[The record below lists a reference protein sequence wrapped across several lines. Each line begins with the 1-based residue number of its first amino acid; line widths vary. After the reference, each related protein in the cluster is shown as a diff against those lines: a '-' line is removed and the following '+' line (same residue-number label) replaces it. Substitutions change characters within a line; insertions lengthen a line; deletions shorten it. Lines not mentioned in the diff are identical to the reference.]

1 MVPDSTGALA
11 VLWGKSNAGG
21 RANLLLQHLLD
32 SAAVGELIWDFYLAP
47 AVKRNLDDSCQGQ
60 GRVVFA
66 LLCGL
71 HDCGKAV
78 PAFQCKDDGLSQKV
92 RRIGLVWPALN
103 AEARRWHHSCAGAV
117 IASRVLL
124 ASGWSPETV
133 GWVWP
138 VIAGHHGL
146 IPSDEIFAVARRL
159 RNAQGRGGQWETA
172 QDQVVQAV
180 ASALDVDLRRLSSV
194 RVPRRGVQLA
204 LSGAVIM
211 ADWIASGEHFVGFD
225 EIADVSMS
233 AARERARDAWSL
245 LDLRGG
251 WVGDSY
257 VPVPDLV
264 AARFGRGPARPVQAA
279 AVTLAEQM
287 SAPGLVVIEAP
298 MGEGKTE
305 AALAAAEVLGRRFGH
320 NGVFVG
326 LPTQATSD
334 PMFERV
340 LAWAEAVEPG
350 LPVGLLHGKR
360 MFNPRWAQLQ
370 SQVRF
375 VGIDE
380 YGCADEYATGSGRWV
395 KPDQAPPEWFLGPKR
410 GMLMPVAVGTV
421 DNLLHAATRT
431 KHVMLRHAGLA
442 NRVVVIDEVHAYDV
456 YMSQFLEEALRWLA
470 DAGVPVI
477 LLSATLAPGQRAA
490 LARAYEQGARGTRE
504 VDTSMVA
511 AITGYPVIH
520 AVSVDDPAPV
530 CQTPPTWR
538 SSAAVTVR
546 VVQESPKDGPDAVVD
561 LLAEELSEGGCALV
575 IRNTIGRAQQTY
587 QALQK
592 VMRDDEVVLLH
603 GRLTVGERADRTAK
617 ILNLLA
623 APGAPGAVGRPA
635 RLVVV
640 ATQIAE
646 QSFDVDADLLVTDLA
661 PVDLLLQR
669 IGRIHRHDR
678 PATDRPVRL
687 RRPQVV
693 VTGMTTGANGVPV
706 FPSGSEFV
714 YGRHLLLR
722 TAVLVQEA
730 AAGRGWSIPADV
742 PDLVRRAYGD
752 EDITPE
758 QWRESSSQA
767 HLQWVATERQ
777 RQGAAASFL
786 LCDEENLGATN
797 LVGLHGR
804 ATGDLPDDDA
814 VAAVVRD
821 GPETVEVV
829 LVRAEHSGYL
839 TLQGSSL
846 GPNGDGVSDPE
857 IARSVVG
864 STLRLPPALTAA
876 AKADLKPLPGWDG
889 NAWLRRSRA
898 LVLDGSFSTSLGG
911 HRLTYDADLGL
922 LHTRQR

>member
-1 MVPDSTGALA
+1 MVSDPTGALA

-21 RANLLLQHLLD
+21 RQNLLVQHLLD

-47 AVKRNLDDSCQGQ
+47 AVKRHLNDSCDEQ

-78 PAFQCKDDGLSQKV
+78 PAFQCKDEGLSQAV

-117 IASRVLL
+117 IASRVLS
-124 ASGWSPETV
+124 ANGWSPEV
-133 GWVWP
+133 VSWVWP

-159 RNAQGRGGQWETA
+159 RNAQGRGGQWEAA
-172 QDQVVQAV
+172 QDQVVMAV
-180 ASALDVDLRRLSSV
+180 ASALDVDLQRLSSI
-194 RVPRRGVQLA
+194 RLPRRGIQLA

-211 ADWIASGEHFVGFD
+211 ADWIASGEHFVGVHH
-225 EIADVSMS
+225 IADVSMS
-233 AARERARDAWSL
+233 AARMRASVAWSL

-251 WVGDSY
+251 WAGDSY

-264 AARFGRGPARPVQAA
+264 AARFGRRPARPVQAA

-287 SAPGLVVIEAP
+287 SAPCLVVIEAP

-334 PMFERV
+334 PMFDRV

-360 MFNPRWAQLQ
+360 MFNSRWAQLQ

-380 YGCADEYATGSGRWV
+380 YGCVDEYATGAGRWV

-421 DNLLHAATRT
+421 DHLLHAATRT

-490 LARAYEQGARGTRE
+490 LARAYLQGAHGTRE
-504 VDTSMVA
+504 VDTSAVS

-520 AVSVDDPAPV
+520 GVSVDDPAPL
-530 CQTPPTWR
+530 CKTPQAWR
-538 SSAAVTVR
+538 SSAPVTVR
-546 VVQESPKDGPDAVVD
+546 VVQEAPKDGPGAVVD
-561 LLAEELSEGGCALV
+561 LLADELSEGGCALV
-575 IRNTIGRAQQTY
+575 IRNTVGRAQQTY
-587 QALQK
+587 QALKK

-603 GRLTVGERADRTAK
+603 GRLTVGERAERTAK
-617 ILNLLA
+617 VLSLLA
-623 APGAPGAVGRPA
+623 APGASDAAARPA

-646 QSFDVDADLLVTDLA
+646 QSFDVDADVLVTDLA

-678 PATDRPVRL
+678 PATDRPAGL

-693 VTGMTTGANGVPV
+693 VTGMTTAGTVPV

-714 YGRHLLLR
+714 YGRHMLLR

-730 AAGRGWSIPADV
+730 AGEGWSIPADV
-742 PDLVRRAYGD
+742 PDLVRRAYGE
-752 EDITPE
+752 EDIAPP
-758 QWRESSSQA
+758 QWRELA
-767 HLQWVATERQ
+767 AEARKQWVASEGQ

-786 LCDEENLGATN
+786 LCGEENLGTTN

-829 LVRAEHSGYL
+829 LVRSNRSGYL

-846 GPNGDGVSDPE
+846 GPNGDGVSNPE

-864 STLRLPPALTAA
+864 ATLRLPPALTAT

-889 NAWLRRSRA
+889 SAWLRRSRA
-898 LVLDGSFSTSLGG
+898 LVLDEDFSTLLGG

-922 LHTRQR
+922 LHTRLR